1 MMDIKTELKNQS
13 VLFMSILISSC
24 ILFKYMSVKSIM
36 GYDILISHSMIFG
49 VNVNEHVLIF
59 VLSLCL
65 AVICTIFCFT
75 IKCLFVLLYRFMRKI
90 FK

>member
-65 AVICTIFCFT
+65 AVIGTIFCFT
-75 IKCLFVLLYRFMRKI
+75 IKCLFVLVYRFMRKI